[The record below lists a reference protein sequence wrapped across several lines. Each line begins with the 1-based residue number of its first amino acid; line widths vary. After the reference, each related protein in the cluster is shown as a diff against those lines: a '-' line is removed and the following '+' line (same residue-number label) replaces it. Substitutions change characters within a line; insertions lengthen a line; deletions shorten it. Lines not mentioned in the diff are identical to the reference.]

1 MLFLYILLLAGGIF
15 LLIKGSDIFVD
26 ASVKIAKILK
36 MSELLIGMTL
46 VCFGTSLP
54 ELFVSVNGS
63 IKGTSDLVIGNMVGT
78 NIFNICA
85 ILGVISIIHPI
96 KLLKDTVRKD
106 MYMSLVT
113 GLLFLLVTLDTFGTD
128 LVANVISR
136 TDGAILLIMFAIFMY
151 YNLYHYANF
160 TKKRREK
167 VVIKKKIKAGEKIE
181 SAKTKM
187 TKKQKHDLVESVLL
201 CLIGG
206 ILVYVGSECV
216 LNGAVG
222 FARMIGV
229 SETLVAIL
237 IIAVGTSLPEIAT
250 SITSLKKRKTNI
262 AVGNL
267 IGSNMYNML
276 FVVGVSAVVNP
287 LNVVTESIWIDIL
300 VFILITLILILFTKS
315 RYVKKGS
322 YELSRTEGIV
332 LLVIYIA
339 YVAYVLVR
347 G

>member
-1 MLFLYILLLAGGIF
+1 MLFLYILLLVGGIL

-26 ASVKIAKILK
+26 ASVKVAKILK
-36 MSELLIGMTL
+36 MSEILIGMTL

-54 ELFVSVNGS
+54 ELFISVNGS
-63 IKGTSDLVIGNMVGT
+63 IKGTSDLVIGNMIGT

-85 ILGVISIIHPI
+85 ILGIISIIHPI

-113 GLLFLLVTLDTFGTD
+113 GLLFLLVTLDTFKTT
-128 LVANVISR
+128 LTANVISR
-136 TDGAILLIMFAIFMY
+136 TDGVILLIMFAIFMY
-151 YNLYHYANF
+151 YNLYHYTSF

-167 VVIKKKIKAGEKIE
+167 VVIKKRIKSGEQVENNKN
-181 SAKTKM
+181 KM
-187 TKKQKHDLVESVLL
+187 TKKQKRDFVESILI
-201 CLIGG
+201 CIIGG

-222 FARMIGV
+222 FAKLIGV

-250 SITSLKKRKTNI
+250 SIAALKKRKTNI

-276 FVVGVSAVVNP
+276 FVVGVSAVINP
-287 LNVVTESIWIDIL
+287 LEVASTSIWVDSLI
-300 VFILITLILILFTKS
+300 FIIITIVLILFTKS
-315 RYVKKGS
+315 KYIKKGS
-322 YELSRTEGIV
+322 YELSRVEGIV
-332 LLVIYIA
+332 LILIYVT
-339 YVAYVLVR
+339 YVTYVLIR

>member
-1 MLFLYILLLAGGIF
+1 MLFLYILLLVGGIF
-15 LLIKGSDIFVD
+15 LLIRGSDIFVD

-78 NIFNICA
+78 NIFNICV
-85 ILGVISIIHPI
+85 ILGVISIVHPI

-113 GLLFLLVTLDTFGTD
+113 GLLFLLVTLDTFGTN
-128 LVANVISR
+128 LTVNIISR

-167 VVIKKKIKAGEKIE
+167 VIIKKKIKSGEQIE
-181 SAKTKM
+181 DTKNKM
-187 TKKQKHDLVESVLL
+187 TRKQKQDLAESIIL

-222 FARMIGV
+222 FARYIGV

-276 FVVGVSAVVNP
+276 FVVGISAVINP
-287 LNVVTESIWIDIL
+287 LRVVTTSIWVDAI
-300 VFILITLILILFTKS
+300 VFIVITLVLILFTKS
-315 RYVKKGS
+315 RYIKKGS
-322 YELSRTEGIV
+322 YELSRTEGII
-332 LLVIYIA
+332 LILIYVA
-339 YVAYVLVR
+339 YVTYVLVR

>member
-1 MLFLYILLLAGGIF
+1 MLFLYILLLLGGIF

-36 MSELLIGMTL
+36 MSEILIGMTL

-54 ELFVSVNGS
+54 ELFISVNGS

-85 ILGVISIIHPI
+85 ILGLISIIHPI
-96 KLLKDTVRKD
+96 RLLKDTVRKD

-113 GLLFLLVTLDTFGTD
+113 GLLFLLVTLDTFGTS
-128 LVANVISR
+128 LTTNVISR

-151 YNLYHYANF
+151 YNLYHYTSF

-167 VVIKKKIKAGEKIE
+167 VVIRKKIKAGEHVDAPK
-181 SAKTKM
+181 SKM
-187 TKKQKHDLVESVLL
+187 TRKQKRDFVESILL

-222 FARMIGV
+222 FARKIGV

-250 SITSLKKRKTNI
+250 SITALKKRKTNI

-276 FVVGVSAVVNP
+276 FVVGVSAVINP
-287 LNVVTESIWIDIL
+287 LNVVTTSIWVDVI
-300 VFILITLILILFTKS
+300 VFIVITLVLILFTKS
-315 RYVKKGS
+315 RYIKKGS
-322 YELSRTEGIV
+322 YELSRTEGII
-332 LLVIYIA
+332 LILIYVV

>member
-1 MLFLYILLLAGGIF
+1 MLFLYIILLIGGIF

-36 MSELLIGMTL
+36 VSEILIGMTL

-54 ELFVSVNGS
+54 ELFVSINGS
-63 IKGTSDLVIGNMVGT
+63 LKGTSDLVIGNMVGT

-85 ILGVISIIHPI
+85 ILGFISIVHPI

-113 GLLFLLVTLDTFGTD
+113 GVLFLLVTLDTFGTI
-128 LVANVISR
+128 LTENVISR

-151 YNLYHYANF
+151 YNLYHYTSF
-160 TKKRREK
+160 TKSTREK
-167 VVIKKKIKAGEKIE
+167 RLIKKKIKAGEQVEVSKN
-181 SAKTKM
+181 KL
-187 TKKQKHDLVESVLL
+187 TKKQKRDMVESIML
-201 CLIGG
+201 CIIGG
-206 ILVYVGSECV
+206 VLVYVGSECV

-222 FARMIGV
+222 FARLIGV

-250 SITSLKKRKTNI
+250 SITALKKRRTNI

-276 FVVGVSAVVNP
+276 FVVGVSSVINP
-287 LNVVTESIWIDIL
+287 LKVVTNTIWIDIA
-300 VFILITLILILFTKS
+300 VYILITLILILSTKIK
-315 RYVKKGS
+315 YIKKGS
-322 YELSRTEGIV
+322 YELSRTEGII
-332 LLVIYIA
+332 LILIYIGYAA
-339 YVAYVLVR
+339 YVVAR